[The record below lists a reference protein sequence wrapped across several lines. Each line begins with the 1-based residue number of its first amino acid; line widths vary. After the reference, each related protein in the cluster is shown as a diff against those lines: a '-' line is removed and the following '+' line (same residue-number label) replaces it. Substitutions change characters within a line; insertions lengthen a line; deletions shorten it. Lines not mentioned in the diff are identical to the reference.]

1 MPATLEAIS
10 VHRPAPLVP
19 ERRPMPRVA
28 AVVGASLGLAL
39 LAACAGPAA
48 DAGASTDSTLSAAPT
63 PVERPSTGAGSASVA
78 STAPAASGRRV
89 VLAVRGMSCESCER
103 TVGAMLRRT
112 PGVLNATVSVERGEA
127 VVTYDPART
136 TPADLASVV
145 RRLGYEADPWGG

>member
-1 MPATLEAIS
+1 MPATLEGLG
-10 VHRPAPLVP
+10 VRRTAPLLLQGHAMA
-19 ERRPMPRVA
+19 RA
-28 AVVGASLGLAL
+28 ATMVGATLGLVL